1 MKGKINVVFLFIVI
15 FGLLSLGS
23 AISGQTPAWSERM
36 AATAM
41 TRLWPDPAGPNPGR
55 PARWT
60 YELGVVLKG
69 EEAVWLRTGDGKYF
83 RDIQQSMDRFI
94 EDDGTIRTYRADEY
108 NLDNILLGR
117 VLLTLFKVT
126 GKDKYRIAASHLRD
140 QLRTHPRTNEGGF
153 WHKQIYPYQMW
164 LDGLYMAEPFYA
176 EYAATFGD
184 QAAFDDIANQF
195 VWVERHTRDPKSGLL
210 YHGWDESKKERWSD
224 PATGHSPNFWGR
236 AMGWYA
242 MALVDTLDHF
252 PADHPRRAELIAILG
267 RTAAAIAKYQD
278 RSSGLWYQVLDR
290 GTSPGNYLESSAACM
305 FVYALAKGV
314 RKGYLPDSYFKVAQK
329 GYDGMLARFIKSG
342 PNGTADLEG
351 TVSVAGLGNKPYR
364 DGSYEYYLS
373 EKVVTNDPKGVGACV
388 MAMTEME
395 SNTTFSVGR
404 GRTVLLDSF
413 YNHELKKDAAGNEI
427 TWHYKWGEM
436 PDSGYWFWG
445 RIFNDYGARTEML
458 YDAPT
463 KANLRIADVY
473 IIVDPDTAKETLKPN
488 YLEPAQIKVITDWV
502 KGGGVL
508 VLLGNDTGNVEFD
521 HLNELAGQFG
531 IHFNGDSLNRV
542 QGNEFA
548 TGRMIAAEGN
558 PIFSPGRVMYLKEIS
573 SLKLSGSAKP
583 ILSGPDFVAMAV
595 AKYGKGTVYAL
606 GDPWLYNEYTDGRKL
621 PAEYQNFLAARELS
635 QWLLKQVP
643 ANRRK

>member
-1 MKGKINVVFLFIVI
+1 MKVKITVFFLLVLI
-15 FGLLSLGS
+15 FGLGT
-23 AISGQTPAWSERM
+23 AVSGQTTPWSERL

-41 TRLWPDPAGPNPGR
+41 TRLWPDPGGQNGGR

-94 EDDGTIRTYRADEY
+94 EDDGTIRTYRSDEN

-117 VLLTLFKVT
+117 MLLTLYKVT

-140 QLRTHPRTNEGGF
+140 QLRTHPRTQEGGF
-153 WHKQIYPYQMW
+153 WHKQIYPNQMW

-184 QAAFDDIANQF
+184 SAAFDDIANQF
-195 VWVERHTRDPKSGLL
+195 AWVEKHTRDPKTGLL
-210 YHGWDESKKERWSD
+210 YHGWDESKKERWAD

-242 MALVDTLDHF
+242 MALVDTLDYF
-252 PADHPRRAELIAILG
+252 PATHPRRVELVAILR
-267 RTAAAIAKYQD
+267 RTAAAIEKYQD
-278 RSSGLWYQVLDR
+278 RPSGLWYQVLDR
-290 GTSPGNYLESSAACM
+290 AKSPGNYLESSAACM

-314 RKGYLPDSYFKVAQK
+314 RNGNLPDAYLKVAGKGYS
-329 GYDGMLARFIKSG
+329 GMLARFVKG
-342 PNGTADLEG
+342 RPDGDADLDG

-373 EKVVTNDPKGVGACV
+373 EKVVTNDPKGVGACL
-388 MAMTEME
+388 MALTEME
-395 SNTTFSVGR
+395 SSATWSLGR
-404 GRTVLLDSF
+404 GQTVLLDSF
-413 YNHELKKDAAGNEI
+413 YNHEVKKDSQGKEI

-458 YDAPT
+458 SEAPT
-463 KANLRIADVY
+463 RANLRAADIY
-473 IIVDPDTAKETLKPN
+473 IIVDPDTAKETPTPN
-488 YLEPAQIKVITDWV
+488 YIETAQAKVIAEWV
-502 KGGGVL
+502 KAGGVL

-548 TGRMIAAEGN
+548 TGRMIAPAGN
-558 PIFSPGRVMYLKEIS
+558 PIFAAGRVMYLKEIS
-573 SLKLSGSAKP
+573 SLKLTGPAKP
-583 ILSGPDFVAMAV
+583 VLEGPDFVAMAV
-595 AKYGKGTVYAL
+595 AKYGKGTVFAL

-621 PAEYQNFLAARELS
+621 PPEYQNFAAAKDLS
-635 QWLLKQVP
+635 RWLLAQ
-643 ANRRK
+643 ARGNRRK